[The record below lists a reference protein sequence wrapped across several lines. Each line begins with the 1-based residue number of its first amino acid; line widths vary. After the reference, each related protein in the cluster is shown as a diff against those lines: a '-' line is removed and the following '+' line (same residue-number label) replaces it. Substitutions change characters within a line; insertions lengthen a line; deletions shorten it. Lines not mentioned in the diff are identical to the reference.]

1 MKVLDLIKLL
11 VKVIKFLDSLI
22 LSMDKEITIENQK
35 QLDKIKSM
43 SSSLRDVIERNV
55 KDKTQKEELLTSIND
70 NEFKIIDLLKNH

>member
-1 MKVLDLIKLL
+1 
-11 VKVIKFLDSLI
+11 
-22 LSMDKEITIENQK
+22 MDKEITIENQK